1 MEKSYKI
8 PNKIE
13 KHLRKNKKAWS
24 RKGLVAILTYTIVV
38 ILTSLFVKSM
48 WDGYWRGHSWKF
60 QTPVIF
66 QSPLIIKEVKAEML
80 LPVISAKNA
89 PEGKIEPDLEYSE
102 EFERAYHTVRVHE
115 SSDGKS
121 KSGLNGVCIAQGM
134 INEIGFA
141 PHEAYCFTD
150 EKDQKATFMLWLK
163 NRYGI
168 PCVKQGFCRAS
179 IGDLLSLY
187 SSGAYKELL

>member
-1 MEKSYKI
+1 MKNYELPI
-8 PNKIE
+8 KIE
-13 KHLRKNKKAWS
+13 KAMKTNRRLWRNGGKT
-24 RKGLVAILTYTIVV
+24 LTIAIAFLLLGI
-38 ILTSLFVKSM
+38 IGKSM
-48 WDGYWRGHSWKF
+48 WDGYWRTHSWKF
-60 QTPVIF
+60 QSPVIF
-66 QSPLIIKEVKAEML
+66 QTPVIIKEIKPEAM

-89 PEGKIEPDLEYSE
+89 PEGRIQPDLEYSE

-115 SSDGKS
+115 SSDGKN